1 MAEAV
6 AININHFLFY
16 YLLLYYRAIIYIYYR
31 TNVTLTKFKNK
42 QPMCNIAKFI
52 FY

>member
-16 YLLLYYRAIIYIYYR
+16 YSLLYYITFITEQMLHY
-31 TNVTLTKFKNK
+31 TTFMNK
-42 QPMCNIAKFI
+42 QPMCNNAKFI